1 MPTTTA
7 TITLSSADI
16 DASPL
21 SVSTTMTL
29 SKAALTTGVDQI
41 TGMNRRIIRADDITK
56 VMLISTI
63 IGGVYTTKGVTLASD
78 DATVTHVADS
88 TVTTRAG
95 QPVIGT
101 NIATD
106 ATVSTFTDTT
116 HFELSAVA
124 ADAVAS
130 AKGSLTIGYSKYT
143 ANKANKVYICN
154 SSTDDT
160 DYIVITIKNEEI
172 GRLYAGDWMF
182 FPWSAPDIA
191 SSIFVTAATQ
201 TNTTIVDWM
210 VIGEGDS

>member
-56 VMLISTI
+56 VMLISTV
-63 IGGVYTTKGVTLASD
+63 IGGVYTTKSVTLAGD

-88 TVTTRAG
+88 TVKTRAG
-95 QPVIGT
+95 QPVLGT
-101 NIATD
+101 NIAAD
-106 ATVSTFTDTT
+106 ATVGAFTDTT
-116 HFELSAVA
+116 HFELSSVA
-124 ADAVAS
+124 SDAVGS
-130 AKGSLTIGYSKYT
+130 AVGSLTIGYSKYT

-160 DYIVITIKNEEI
+160 DYIVITMKNEEI

-182 FPWSAPDIA
+182 FPWSAPDVA